1 MKSLAVALSTIA
13 MLASPI
19 AFAQNQP
26 QGAVV
31 LEKTPGG
38 AAAVEAIQLQGKVKS
53 IDKKARKVIIV
64 GPNGNEVEFALGDE
78 ARNFD
83 QIKKGDLVT
92 LTYTQALALELK
104 KTQNNGIRE
113 RKDNERAVRSA
124 PGEKPAGA
132 IERTVRVVANVV
144 AINPKAQT
152 VTLRGPKRTVELAV
166 QDPAQFKEI
175 TVGNQVEAVYTEAIA
190 LEVTAAKSK

>member
-92 LTYTQALALELK
+92 LTYTQALALEL
-104 KTQNNGIRE
+104 
-113 RKDNERAVRSA
+113 RKR
-124 PGEKPAGA
+124 
-132 IERTVRVVANVV
+132 
-144 AINPKAQT
+144 
-152 VTLRGPKRTVELAV
+152 
-166 QDPAQFKEI
+166 
-175 TVGNQVEAVYTEAIA
+175 
-190 LEVTAAKSK
+190 